1 MNLQSFNKNLS
12 QSSTEFIRKASALR
26 ISTSSNDSMEIID
39 AEIELSKNDADL
51 YETMFRGMK
60 RNWGMAKLAGDE
72 FKAE

>member
-1 MNLQSFNKNLS
+1 
-12 QSSTEFIRKASALR
+12 
-26 ISTSSNDSMEIID
+26 MEIID

-60 RNWGMAKLAGDE
+60 RNWDMAKLAGDE